1 MSDNRSLAVEF
12 EALAAAIRQRMPA
25 QLAAR
30 GQDIYRKVADLLD
43 AVAAWDRALADP
55 QYGRVDDLE
64 FLRTDIFAKYV
75 EDLDITQ
82 ILDLGNEI
90 KLDLAG
96 ELPDETD
103 PASQPAPDPPIDDRI
118 VEGKW
123 GDPAT
128 P

>member
-1 MSDNRSLAVEF
+1 VAGCEEGARQNARSK
-12 EALAAAIRQRMPA
+12 IKH
-25 QLAAR
+25 
-30 GQDIYRKVADLLD
+30 I
-43 AVAAWDRALADP
+43 
-55 QYGRVDDLE
+55 
-64 FLRTDIFAKYV
+64 
-75 EDLDITQ
+75 EDLDISRL
-82 ILDLGNEI
+82 LDLGNEI

-128 P
+128 T